1 MSWRDHILVHPAAD
15 LFPMM
20 SDAELE
26 ELAKDIVKAKGLTSP
41 IILWSGLDSPLL
53 LDGRN
58 RLAAIA
64 RIGGDQEATLRA
76 GYLLDEGTD
85 PYARVVSANIHR
97 RHLRA
102 EGKREVIAKLL
113 KADPKTSDLTDRQI
127 AKIIGCGHPLV
138 AEVRKTNGIIFHK
151 TERVEASGRKARG
164 RKPGTAASPKP
175 IAVSDVDPTEREPHP
190 SINKSQHVQRIV
202 DTLDPVEQFDL
213 ASNLLL
219 SMTPARLQEIAS
231 SAFNLLPDKRRAVI
245 AKRWWGPAGKP
256 MKFHPVNGPT
266 AKQMSALIE
275 PSGHARC
282 IHRRARRK

>member
-1 MSWRDHILVHPAAD
+1 MSWRDHTQVHPAAD

-20 SDAELE
+20 SDAELD
-26 ELAKDIVKAKGLTSP
+26 ELAKDILKAKGLTSP
-41 IILWSGLDSPLL
+41 VILWGGLDSPLL

-64 RIGGDQEATLRA
+64 RIGGDQEAALRQ
-76 GYLLDEGTD
+76 GYLLDEKTD
-85 PYARVVSANIHR
+85 PYAYVISANIHR
-97 RHLRA
+97 RHLTA

-164 RKPGTAASPKP
+164 RKPGTAASPKL
-175 IAVSDVDPTEREPHP
+175 IAVSDVDPTEREPDP
-190 SINKSQHVQRIV
+190 LTNKFQHVQRMV
-202 DTLDPVEQFDL
+202 RTLDPAEQFDL
-213 ASNLLL
+213 MGSLLS

-245 AKRWWGPAGKP
+245 AERWWGRGEKP
-256 MKFHPVNGPT
+256 MAEASSPEDRQAWLAEVSPEWEKAMV
-266 AKQMSALIE
+266 AE
-275 PSGHARC
+275 
-282 IHRRARRK
+282 